1 MLIVSKSKDGTAE
14 LTISHRPTQ
23 LFKIYMRNII
33 RCTGN
38 SLQPESLS
46 AHKWIRETLD
56 MAIRI

>member
-1 MLIVSKSKDGTAE
+1 MLSNLKLKDGIAE
-14 LTISHRPTQ
+14 LTVSHRPTQ

-38 SLQPESLS
+38 SPQPESLG